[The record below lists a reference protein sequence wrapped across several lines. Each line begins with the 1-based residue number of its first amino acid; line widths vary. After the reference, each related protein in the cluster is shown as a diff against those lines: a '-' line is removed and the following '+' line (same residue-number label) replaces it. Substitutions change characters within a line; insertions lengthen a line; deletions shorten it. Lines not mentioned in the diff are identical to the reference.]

1 MCPILSLIPPR
12 SLAENTSDPKSH
24 CDLTTRAARGI
35 FTVRS
40 GYFLSGYPLLCKP
53 CSDVH
58 VLDDLIAHHLW
69 HGQVRIPLALQ
80 ALFGPVLGSWQ
91 RGGLTGSSGYP
102 LLCKPCSDRMKRQ
115 PTTRAAKHDPRP
127 DTPCSA
133 SPVRTSSDSVDFRRI
148 QNVCPDT
155 PCSASPVR
163 TYEKSE
169 IVSTIPASGYPLLC
183 KPCSDVVLA
192 DNGQKLLD
200 EYRPDTPCS
209 ASPVRTPG
217 SNACGCRIGSRTSLS
232 TLSATLCV

>member
-102 LLCKPCSDRMKRQ
+102 LLCKPCSDMRLWVGLRSMLMSVRIPLALQ
-115 PTTRAAKHDPRP
+115 ALFGP
-127 DTPCSA
+127 DETA
-133 SPVRTSSDSVDFRRI
+133 T
-148 QNVCPDT
+148 NY
-155 PCSASPVR
+155 A
-163 TYEKSE
+163 
-169 IVSTIPASGYPLLC
+169 GC
-183 KPCSDVVLA
+183 KA
-192 DNGQKLLD
+192 
-200 EYRPDTPCS
+200 
-209 ASPVRTPG
+209 
-217 SNACGCRIGSRTSLS
+217 
-232 TLSATLCV
+232 